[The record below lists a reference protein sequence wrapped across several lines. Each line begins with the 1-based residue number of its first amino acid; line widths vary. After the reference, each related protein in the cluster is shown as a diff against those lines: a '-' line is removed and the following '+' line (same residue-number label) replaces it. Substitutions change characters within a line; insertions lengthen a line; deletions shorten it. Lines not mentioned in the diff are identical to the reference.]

1 MDWRFWTFVIN
12 VPHDGPDKLQKVA
25 HFYFIIKVLFDGAL
39 HLYFICS
46 KHKGMILNKQGQW
59 V

>member
-1 MDWRFWTFVIN
+1 MN

-25 HFYFIIKVLFDGAL
+25 HFYFVIKMLFDGAL

-46 KHKGMILNKQGQW
+46 KHKGMILNKQGQR